1 MPQIDFTNPLTLY
14 QVAWLAVIFAALY
27 FALSRWALP
36 QVADVIEARGARIA
50 ADLEVAREAKARADL
65 AVTEL
70 TVATKRAHAEAQAAI
85 AAAIAQARSEALVE
99 SRAASADLEARLI
112 AAEHQI
118 DAARAQAVGA
128 LRDIAAETAAT
139 IVDRL
144 TGVAT
149 DPALLSSAVDRA
161 IAGATAHA

>member
-1 MPQIDFTNPLTLY
+1 MQESSATRRLIDLRSVGPATIADFTTLGIST
-14 QVAWLAVIFAALY
+14 V
-27 FALSRWALP
+27 
-36 QVADVIEARGARIA
+36 E
-50 ADLEVAREAKARADL
+50 DL
-65 AVTEL
+65 AVCDATEL
-70 TVATKRAHAEAQAAI
+70 YARLCAVTGARHDPCCEDVF